1 MFLDKLLSNRELDG
15 VTVQYSLKKVFELVV
30 KMTENSEN
38 EKWRRL
44 VDAFLTECFQKHH
57 NI

>member
-38 EKWRRL
+38 EKWRRR
-44 VDAFLTECFQKHH
+44 
-57 NI
+57 